1 MPQAATARCNAGSG
15 LGAAPVWADSGQH
28 PGCASHEP
36 DTFASPP
43 RALPATDL
51 SARCDR
57 ALDRALP
64 LARQCQARLVRD
76 HVRDHPVDLVVIGS
90 QGRDAL
96 SEILLGSV
104 VNRILETVETDTLL
118 MQAHPA

>member
-1 MPQAATARCNAGSG
+1 M
-15 LGAAPVWADSGQH
+15 
-28 PGCASHEP
+28 
-36 DTFASPP
+36 
-43 RALPATDL
+43 
-51 SARCDR
+51 
-57 ALDRALP
+57 
-64 LARQCQARLVRD
+64 RD